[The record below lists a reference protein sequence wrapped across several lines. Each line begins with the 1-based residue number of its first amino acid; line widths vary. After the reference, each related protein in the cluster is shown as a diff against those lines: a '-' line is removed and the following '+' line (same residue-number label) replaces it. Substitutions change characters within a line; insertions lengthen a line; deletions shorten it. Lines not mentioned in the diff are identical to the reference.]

1 MAIAG
6 AILVNFFATYPQ
18 VGLQFTVLAYAIVA
32 LGGFGSI
39 LGTLLAALVVGVI
52 QSVTVV
58 YLPPAF
64 KDAFVFA
71 SYLLIGLFRPQG
83 LFGRF

>member
-1 MAIAG
+1 M
-6 AILVNFFATYPQ
+6 
-18 VGLQFTVLAYAIVA
+18 AYAIVA

-39 LGTLLAALVVGVI
+39 LGTLLAALVVGVV
-52 QSVTVV
+52 QSVTAA

-71 SYLLIGLFRPQG
+71 SYILIGLFRPQG

>member
-1 MAIAG
+1 VPSRPG
-6 AILVNFFATYPQ
+6 
-18 VGLQFTVLAYAIVA
+18 VGVPTI
-32 LGGFGSI
+32 
-39 LGTLLAALVVGVI
+39 AALVVGVI

>member
-1 MAIAG
+1 
-6 AILVNFFATYPQ
+6 
-18 VGLQFTVLAYAIVA
+18 
-32 LGGFGSI
+32 
-39 LGTLLAALVVGVI
+39 VVGVV
-52 QSVTVV
+52 QSVTTV

-71 SYLLIGLFRPQG
+71 SYILIGLFRPQG